1 MLNSSEKDRPI
12 GRLDWIGW
20 GLWSIGM
27 LFEVVADFQKSA
39 FRRKS
44 ENRVICT
51 NLILTVKKLGVFSF
65 VLSLY

>member
-1 MLNSSEKDRPI
+1 MFVTLLPTLMLNASEKDRPI

-39 FRRKS
+39 FRRRS
-44 ENRVICT
+44 ENRVISR
-51 NLILTVKKLGVFSF
+51 NLILTVIQ
-65 VLSLY
+65 

>member
-1 MLNSSEKDRPI
+1 MFVTLLPTLMLNSSEKDRPI

-39 FRRKS
+39 FRRRS
-44 ENRVICT
+44 ENRVISR
-51 NLILTVKKLGVFSF
+51 NLILTVIQ
-65 VLSLY
+65 

>member
-1 MLNSSEKDRPI
+1 MLNASEKDRPI

-39 FRRKS
+39 FRRRS
-44 ENRVICT
+44 ENRVTSGI
-51 NLILTVKKLGVFSF
+51 
-65 VLSLY
+65 